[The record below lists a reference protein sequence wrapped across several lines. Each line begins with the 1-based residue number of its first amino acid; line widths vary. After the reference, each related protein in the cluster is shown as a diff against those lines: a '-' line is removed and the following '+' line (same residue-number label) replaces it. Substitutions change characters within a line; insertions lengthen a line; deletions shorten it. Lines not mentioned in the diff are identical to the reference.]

1 LKRSCKDIVRRSE
14 TEARFD
20 NSNPEALAQRLRGDL
35 DALSEFARELSAHE
49 PRPMDGR
56 EAGSFI
62 RERINADQT
71 SVEDGL
77 SKLVL
82 ALVDL
87 IRQLLEKQAI
97 RRIEAGSLTDDQI
110 ERMGETFLK
119 IEQKLVDLK
128 AALGV
133 GDEDLTLSL
142 GPLRD
147 LIAE

>member
-1 LKRSCKDIVRRSE
+1 MQEKLD
-14 TEARFD
+14 
-20 NSNPEALAQRLRGDL
+20 QRLRGDL
-35 DALSEFARELSAHE
+35 DALSEFARELSGQE
-49 PRPMDGR
+49 PLPPNGR
-56 EAGSFI
+56 ETGSFV
-62 RERINADQT
+62 RQRINADQS

-119 IEQKLVDLK
+119 IEQKMVDLK
-128 AALGV
+128 TALGV
-133 GDEDLTLSL
+133 EDEDLTLSL
-142 GPLRD
+142 GSLRD